1 LNSPAR
7 GVIGWSEEYVA
18 SKTGLREE
26 TLRASRKDYR
36 ETVAAF
42 LSSLLNPPRLDG
54 LPLLAL
60 CSLLPFEDRATWSML
75 ETTKE
80 AAARARRPTA
90 EPHNSYGLSAEILT
104 DLS

>member
-1 LNSPAR
+1 
-7 GVIGWSEEYVA
+7 VA

-26 TLRASRKDYR
+26 TLRASRRDYR

-60 CSLLPFEDRATWSML
+60 LGLCSLLSLEDRATWSMR
-75 ETTKE
+75 ETTME

-90 EPHNSYGLSAEILT
+90 EPHNSFGSSAERLT
-104 DLS
+104 DPS